1 MLSIQHYS
9 SSFHR
14 PPDLSGLTSISQL
27 HGHYSVMNA
36 CAPIHPFSEEQVK
49 EKGNVLYDI
58 NGQKY
63 HPFSQWEESWRE
75 LRYGTVTENLEAE
88 NREKYGEVEFFR
100 KAFSVLIWYVKRLRS
115 FSRAYIISSKPFQLL
130 HCMVTVLC
138 RYTVMPIHL
147 TLCVL

>member
-14 PPDLSGLTSISQL
+14 PPDSSAPTSISQL
-27 HGHYSVMNA
+27 HGHYSVINA

-115 FSRAYIISSKPFQLL
+115 FSL
-130 HCMVTVLC
+130 LC